1 MVQKKINIGFVIR
14 DTNWHGGINYFR
26 SLITA
31 IMLKKNKNIKIFLFI
46 PSNSDIKLF
55 KDFKVKII
63 KTFFLNEKLFNR
75 IINKLSFRMFKK
87 NIFIEKIFNK
97 HQINLLSH
105 SNYTNLKDI
114 KTISWIG
121 DFQYLHFPKFFDKIS
136 IMRNKALHNH
146 LIKESDAVILSC
158 NYSHIDFKKN
168 YMSHEKKSNILK
180 FVPTVIEPNN
190 LIKLDKIKKKFNI
203 TNNFYFVPNQFWK
216 HKNHMCIF
224 NAIKNLSDKQVYPNI
239 IFTGKLQDHRNPK
252 YIIKMQKIL
261 NDNQLKNIK
270 YLGELSYIEVCSLMY
285 YSKAVIN
292 PSYFEGW
299 STSVEESKIYN
310 KICLLSNIPTHL
322 EQNPPKG
329 KFFNPNTPK
338 ELSKLI
344 LDIENK
350 KYYKKKF
357 DRYEYIKKRKSFA
370 DSYIKIVDQLFV
382 G

>member
-1 MVQKKINIGFVIR
+1 
-14 DTNWHGGINYFR
+14 
-26 SLITA
+26 
-31 IMLKKNKNIKIFLFI
+31 
-46 PSNSDIKLF
+46 
-55 KDFKVKII
+55 
-63 KTFFLNEKLFNR
+63 
-75 IINKLSFRMFKK
+75 
-87 NIFIEKIFNK
+87 
-97 HQINLLSH
+97 
-105 SNYTNLKDI
+105 
-114 KTISWIG
+114 
-121 DFQYLHFPKFFDKIS
+121 
-136 IMRNKALHNH
+136 
-146 LIKESDAVILSC
+146 
-158 NYSHIDFKKN
+158 
-168 YMSHEKKSNILK
+168 
-180 FVPTVIEPNN
+180 
-190 LIKLDKIKKKFNI
+190 
-203 TNNFYFVPNQFWK
+203 
-216 HKNHMCIF
+216 MCIF

-322 EQNPPKG
+322 EQNPAKG